1 MNRTREIAVWQCH
14 ETLSWNRSMERAS
27 SSKSSNEINEIVID
41 SLLMYI
47 KLFVIDF
54 IDEILF
60 YNLILLK
67 DVQVLLWKLCVT
79 DKFYRRRRKAKW
91 KMPLNFKKVSSLSID
106 LKKIFKLLDFFH
118 LKIVLCIFNRLMK
131 YLTRIFFEIYIF
143 LVLDFFKLTSANKSH

>member
-1 MNRTREIAVWQCH
+1 
-14 ETLSWNRSMERAS
+14 
-27 SSKSSNEINEIVID
+27 
-41 SLLMYI
+41 MYI

-91 KMPLNFKKVSSLSID
+91 KMPLNFKKVSSLSAD
-106 LKKIFKLLDFFH
+106 LKK
-118 LKIVLCIFNRLMK
+118 
-131 YLTRIFFEIYIF
+131 
-143 LVLDFFKLTSANKSH
+143 KSLNFWISST

>member
-1 MNRTREIAVWQCH
+1 
-14 ETLSWNRSMERAS
+14 MERAS

-67 DVQVLLWKLCVT
+67 DVQVLL
-79 DKFYRRRRKAKW
+79 
-91 KMPLNFKKVSSLSID
+91 
-106 LKKIFKLLDFFH
+106 
-118 LKIVLCIFNRLMK
+118 
-131 YLTRIFFEIYIF
+131 
-143 LVLDFFKLTSANKSH
+143 